1 MNAPGAVPHAC
12 FADKAGAFLHVHRG
26 QASLPFV
33 ANLVTQVDVVE
44 AGSLPL
50 PVTINGSEDRAGHAE
65 NAWVCSPVTTYGRY
79 AAEESE
85 RLMPRMLR
93 PLLRGAI
100 GLADAWMRHAQLDRA
115 VAVNNWLVS
124 TNLYPSAAAF
134 DLDALVRTCRD
145 RWPGRAIW
153 LRSLN
158 TIQHA
163 DWLRATTAAGFDLIP
178 TRQVYLFQHLQ
189 RASRASE
196 LRRDLRRDLKL
207 LGSTPLTFVPHDAFT
222 DADFAHA
229 ERLYAQLYL
238 DKYSALNPRYT
249 AAFMRAWHA
258 AGLLDCAGFRD
269 AQGGRRAVVGVFGQG
284 PLLTAPIVGYDTTW
298 PQQAALYRLLMA
310 HVLRLTITHDAELNL
325 SAGAAHFKRLRGGVP
340 AIEMS
345 AVYCRHLPPATRR
358 AIAVLRTLTT
368 RIGVPIMQRFQL

>member
-26 QASLPFV
+26 QASVPFV

-44 AGSLPL
+44 AGGLPL
-50 PVTINGSEDRAGHAE
+50 PVTINGSEDRAGHGE
-65 NAWVCSPVTTYGRY
+65 NAWVCSPITTYGRY

-85 RLMPRMLR
+85 RLMPRMVR

-100 GLADAWMRHAQLDRA
+100 GLADAWMRRAQLDRA
-115 VAVNNWLVS
+115 VVVNNWLVS
-124 TNLYPSAAAF
+124 TNLYPSAAGV
-134 DLDALVRTCRD
+134 DLGALVRTCRE
-145 RWPGRAIW
+145 RWPDRAIW

-163 DWLRATTAAGFDLIP
+163 DWLRAATAAGFDLIP
-178 TRQVYLFQHLQ
+178 TRQVYLFRHLQ
-189 RASRASE
+189 RASRTSE

-207 LGSTPLTFVPHDAFT
+207 LDATPLTFVPHDGFT
-222 DADFAHA
+222 DADFAQA
-229 ERLYAQLYL
+229 EQLYAQLYL

-249 AAFMRAWHA
+249 AAFLRAWHA
-258 AGLLDCAGFRD
+258 AGLLECAGFRD
-269 AQGGRRAVVGVFGQG
+269 AHGVLRAVVGVFGQG

-298 PQQAALYRLLMA
+298 PQQAGLYRLLMA
-310 HVLRLTITHDAELNL
+310 HVLRLTITRDAELNL

-345 AVYCRHLPPATRR
+345 AVYCRHLPTATRC
-358 AIAVLRTLTT
+358 AIAVLRALTT

>member
-12 FADKAGAFLHVHRG
+12 FADKAAAFLHVHRG

-44 AGSLPL
+44 AGGLPL
-50 PVTINGSEDRAGHAE
+50 PVTVNGSEDRVGHAD
-65 NAWVCSPVTTYGRY
+65 NAWICSPITTYGRY

-85 RLMPRMLR
+85 RLMPRVLR
-93 PLLRGAI
+93 PVLRGAI

-134 DLDALVRTCRD
+134 DLEALVRTCLE
-145 RWPGRAIW
+145 RWPDRAIW

-158 TIQHA
+158 TVQHA
-163 DWLRATTAAGFDLIP
+163 DWLRATAAAGFDLIP
-178 TRQVYLFQHLQ
+178 TRQVYVFRDLHNTRQHQ
-189 RASRASE
+189 N
-196 LRRDLRRDLKL
+196 LRRDLRWLDK
-207 LGSTPLTFVPHDAFT
+207 TPLTFVPHGAFV
-222 DADFAHA
+222 DADFAQA

-249 AAFMRAWHA
+249 AAFLRAWHA

-269 AQGGRRAVVGVFGQG
+269 AQGVLRAVVGVFGQG

-298 PQQAALYRLLMA
+298 PPSAGLYRLLMA
-310 HVLRLTITHDAELNL
+310 HVLRLTMKRDAELNL

-345 AVYCRHLPPATRR
+345 AVYTQHLPSATRR
-358 AIAVLRTLTT
+358 AIGVLRSLTT

>member
-26 QASLPFV
+26 QASVPFV

-44 AGSLPL
+44 AGGLPL
-50 PVTINGSEDRAGHAE
+50 PVTINGSEDRAGHGE
-65 NAWVCSPVTTYGRY
+65 NAWVCSPITTYGRY

-85 RLMPRMLR
+85 RLMPRMVR

-100 GLADAWMRHAQLDRA
+100 GLADAWMRRAQLDRA

-124 TNLYPSAAAF
+124 TNLYPSAAGV
-134 DLDALVRTCRD
+134 DLGALVRTCRE
-145 RWPGRAIW
+145 RWPDHAIW

-163 DWLRATTAAGFDLIP
+163 DWLRAATAAGFDLIP
-178 TRQVYLFQHLQ
+178 TRQVYLFRHLQ
-189 RASRASE
+189 RASRTSE
-196 LRRDLRRDLKL
+196 LRRDLRRDLRL
-207 LGSTPLTFVPHDAFT
+207 LGSTPLTFVPHDGFT
-222 DADFAHA
+222 DADFAQA
-229 ERLYAQLYL
+229 EQLYAQLYL

-249 AAFMRAWHA
+249 AAFLRAWHA
-258 AGLLDCAGFRD
+258 AGLLECAGFRD
-269 AQGGRRAVVGVFGQG
+269 AHGVLRAVVGVFGQG

-298 PQQAALYRLLMA
+298 PQQAGLYRLLMA
-310 HVLRLTITHDAELNL
+310 HVLRLTITRDAELNL

-345 AVYCRHLPPATRR
+345 AVYCRHLPTATRR
-358 AIAVLRTLTT
+358 AIAVLRALTT

>member
-44 AGSLPL
+44 AGGLPL
-50 PVTINGSEDRAGHAE
+50 PVTINDGEDRAGHAE
-65 NAWVCSPVTTYGRY
+65 NAWICSPITTYGRY

-85 RLMPRMLR
+85 RLMPRVLR

-100 GLADAWMRHAQLDRA
+100 GLTDAWMRHAQLDRA

-124 TNLYPSAAAF
+124 TNLYPPAAAF
-134 DLDALVRTCRD
+134 DLDVLVHTCRD
-145 RWPGRAIW
+145 RWPDRAIW

-158 TIQHA
+158 TLQHA
-163 DWLRATTAAGFDLIP
+163 DWLRAATSAGFALIP
-178 TRQVYLFQHLQ
+178 TRQVYVFRNLRRTRQHQ
-189 RASRASE
+189 N
-196 LRRDLRRDLKL
+196 LRRDLQWLDK
-207 LGSTPLTFVPHDAFT
+207 TPLTFVPHDAFT
-222 DADFAHA
+222 DADFAQA

-249 AAFMRAWHA
+249 AAFLRAWHA
-258 AGLLDCAGFRD
+258 AGLLECGGFRD
-269 AQGGRRAVVGVFGQG
+269 AQGVLRAVVGVFGQG

-298 PQQAALYRLLMA
+298 PQHAGLYRLLMA
-310 HVLRLTITHDAELNL
+310 HVLRTTIARDAELNL

-358 AIAVLRTLTT
+358 AIAVLCTLTT
-368 RIGVPIMQRFQL
+368 RIGVPIMQRLQL

>member
-1 MNAPGAVPHAC
+1 MNAPGATTVAMHAC

-33 ANLVTQVDVVE
+33 ANLVTQIDVVE
-44 AGSLPL
+44 AGGLPL
-50 PVTINGSEDRAGHAE
+50 PVTVNGSDDRAD
-65 NAWVCSPVTTYGRY
+65 NAWVCSPITTYGRY
-79 AAEESE
+79 ATEESE
-85 RLMPRMLR
+85 RLAPRPLR

-100 GLADAWMRHAQLDRA
+100 GVADAWMRHAQLDRA
-115 VAVNNWLVS
+115 VAINNWLVS

-134 DLDALVRTCRD
+134 DLDALVRTCRE
-145 RWPGRAIW
+145 RWPDRAIW

-158 TIQHA
+158 TLQHA
-163 DWLRATTAAGFDLIP
+163 DWLRAATAAGFALIP
-178 TRQVYLFQHLQ
+178 TRQVYVFRNLRNTRLHQN
-189 RASRASE
+189 
-196 LRRDLRRDLKL
+196 LRRDLHALDK
-207 LGSTPLTFVPHDAFT
+207 TPLTFVPHDAFT
-222 DADFAHA
+222 DADFAQA

-249 AAFMRAWHA
+249 AAFLRAWHA

-269 AQGGRRAVVGVFGQG
+269 AQGVLRAVVGVFGQG

-298 PQQAALYRLLMA
+298 PQSAGLYRLLMA
-310 HVLRLTITHDAELNL
+310 HVLRMTITRDAELNL

-345 AVYCRHLPPATRR
+345 AVYCHHLQPATRR
-358 AIAVLRTLTT
+358 AMAVLRTLTT

>member
-1 MNAPGAVPHAC
+1 MNAPGAITVAMHAC
-12 FADKAGAFLHVHRG
+12 FADKAAAFLHVHRG

-33 ANLVTQVDVVE
+33 ANLVTQIDMVE
-44 AGSLPL
+44 AGGLPL
-50 PVTINGSEDRAGHAE
+50 PVTVNGSEDRAGHGD
-65 NAWVCSPVTTYGRY
+65 NAWICSPVTTYGRY

-85 RLMPRMLR
+85 RLMPRVLR
-93 PLLRGAI
+93 PALRGAI

-134 DLDALVRTCRD
+134 DLEALVRTCRE
-145 RWPGRAIW
+145 RWPDRAIW

-158 TIQHA
+158 TLQHA
-163 DWLRATTAAGFDLIP
+163 DWLRATAAAGFDLVP
-178 TRQVYLFQHLQ
+178 TRQVYVF
-189 RASRASE
+189 
-196 LRRDLRRDLKL
+196 RDLRNIRQHQNLQRDLRWLDK
-207 LGSTPLTFVPHDAFT
+207 TPLTFVPHDAFN
-222 DADFAHA
+222 DADFVQA

-249 AAFMRAWHA
+249 AAFLRAWHA

-269 AQGGRRAVVGVFGQG
+269 AQGVLRAVVGVFGQG

-298 PQQAALYRLLMA
+298 PPSAGLYRLLMA
-310 HVLRLTITHDAELNL
+310 HVLRLTMARNAELNL

-345 AVYCRHLPPATRR
+345 AVYTQHLPPATRR
-358 AIAVLRTLTT
+358 AIGVLRSLTT

>member
-26 QASLPFV
+26 QASRPFV

-44 AGSLPL
+44 AGGLPL
-50 PVTINGSEDRAGHAE
+50 PVTINGTDDRPGHDDS
-65 NAWVCSPVTTYGRY
+65 AWICSPITTYGRY
-79 AAEESE
+79 AVEESE
-85 RLMPRMLR
+85 RLMPRMFR

-134 DLDALVRTCRD
+134 DLEALVRTCQA
-145 RWPGRAIW
+145 RWPDRAIW

-158 TIQHA
+158 TLQHA
-163 DWLRATTAAGFDLIP
+163 DWLRATAAAGFDLIP
-178 TRQVYLFQHLQ
+178 TRQVYVFRDLRDTRQHQ
-189 RASRASE
+189 N
-196 LRRDLRRDLKL
+196 LRRDLRWLDK
-207 LGSTPLTFVPHDAFT
+207 TPLTFVPHDAFT
-222 DADFAHA
+222 DADFVQA

-249 AAFMRAWHA
+249 AAFLRAWHA

-269 AQGGRRAVVGVFGQG
+269 AQGVLRAVVGVFGQG
-284 PLLTAPIVGYDTTW
+284 SLLTAPIVGYDTTW
-298 PQQAALYRLLMA
+298 PQSAGLYRLLMA
-310 HVLRLTITHDAELNL
+310 HVLRLTMTRHAELNL

-345 AVYCRHLPPATRR
+345 AVYTQHLPSATRR
-358 AIAVLRTLTT
+358 AIGVLRSLTT

>member
-33 ANLVTQVDVVE
+33 ANLVTQVDLVE
-44 AGSLPL
+44 AGGLPL
-50 PVTINGSEDRAGHAE
+50 PVTINGCDDRAD
-65 NAWVCSPVTTYGRY
+65 NAWVCSPITTYGRY

-85 RLMPRMLR
+85 RLAPRMLR
-93 PLLRGAI
+93 PVLRGTI
-100 GLADAWMRHAQLDRA
+100 HLADAWMRRAQLDRA

-134 DLDALVRTCRD
+134 DLDALVRVCHE
-145 RWPGRAIW
+145 RWPNRAIW

-158 TIQHA
+158 TLQHA
-163 DWLRATTAAGFDLIP
+163 DWLHAATAAGFALIP
-178 TRQVYLFQHLQ
+178 TRQVYVFRDLRNARQHQ
-189 RASRASE
+189 N
-196 LRRDLRRDLKL
+196 LRRDLQWLAR
-207 LGSTPLTFVPHDAFT
+207 TPLAFVPHDAFT
-222 DADFAHA
+222 DADFAQA

-238 DKYSALNPRYT
+238 NKYSALNPRYT
-249 AAFMRAWHA
+249 AAFIRAWHA
-258 AGLLDCAGFRD
+258 AGLLECAGFRD
-269 AQGGRRAVVGVFGQG
+269 ADGVLRAVVGVFGQG
-284 PLLTAPIVGYDTTW
+284 ALLTAPIVGYDTTW
-298 PQQAALYRLLMA
+298 PQSAGLYRLLMA
-310 HVLRLTITHDAELNL
+310 HVLRMTITRDAALNL

-345 AVYCRHLPPATRR
+345 AVYSSHLPVATQR

>member
-12 FADKAGAFLHVHRG
+12 FADKAGAFLHVHRA

-33 ANLVTQVDVVE
+33 ANLVTQVDAVE
-44 AGSLPL
+44 AGGLPV
-50 PVTINGSEDRAGHAE
+50 PVTINGSEDRID
-65 NAWVCSPVTTYGRY
+65 NAWVCSPITTYGRY

-85 RLMPRMLR
+85 RLAPRVLR
-93 PLLRGAI
+93 PLLRGTI
-100 GLADAWMRHAQLDRA
+100 GMADAWMRRAQLDRA

-124 TNLYPSAAAF
+124 TNLYPSAASF
-134 DLDALVRTCRD
+134 DLDALVRACRE
-145 RWPGRAIW
+145 RWPDHAIW

-158 TIQHA
+158 TLQHA
-163 DWLRATTAAGFDLIP
+163 DWLRAAASAGFALIP
-178 TRQVYLFQHLQ
+178 TRQVYVFRNLRSTRLHQN
-189 RASRASE
+189 
-196 LRRDLRRDLKL
+196 LRRDLQWLDK
-207 LGSTPLTFVPHDAFT
+207 TPLSFVPHDAFN
-222 DADFAHA
+222 DADFAQA

-249 AAFMRAWHA
+249 AAFIRAWHA

-269 AQGGRRAVVGVFGQG
+269 DGGVLRAVVGVFGQG

-298 PQQAALYRLLMA
+298 PQHAGLYRLLMA
-310 HVLRLTITHDAELNL
+310 HVLRTTITHDAELNL
-325 SAGAAHFKRLRGGVP
+325 SAGAAHFKRLRGGAP

-345 AVYCRHLPPATRR
+345 AVYAGHLPAAARR
-358 AIAVLRTLTT
+358 TIGVLRSLTT

>member
-26 QASLPFV
+26 QASVPFV

-44 AGSLPL
+44 AGGLPL
-50 PVTINGSEDRAGHAE
+50 PVTINGSEDRAGHGE
-65 NAWVCSPVTTYGRY
+65 NAWVCSPITTYGRY

-85 RLMPRMLR
+85 RLMPRMVR

-100 GLADAWMRHAQLDRA
+100 GLADAWMRRAQLDRA

-124 TNLYPSAAAF
+124 TNLYPSAAGV
-134 DLDALVRTCRD
+134 DLGALVRTCRE
-145 RWPGRAIW
+145 RWPDRAIW

-163 DWLRATTAAGFDLIP
+163 DWLRAATAAGFDLIP
-178 TRQVYLFQHLQ
+178 TRQVYLFRHLQ
-189 RASRASE
+189 RASRTSE
-196 LRRDLRRDLKL
+196 LRRDLRRDLRL
-207 LGSTPLTFVPHDAFT
+207 LGSTPLTFVPHDGFT
-222 DADFAHA
+222 DADFAQA
-229 ERLYAQLYL
+229 EQLYAQLYL

-249 AAFMRAWHA
+249 AAFLRAWHA
-258 AGLLDCAGFRD
+258 AGLLECAGFRD
-269 AQGGRRAVVGVFGQG
+269 AHGVLRAVVGVFGQG

-298 PQQAALYRLLMA
+298 PQQAGLYRLLMA
-310 HVLRLTITHDAELNL
+310 HVLRLTITRDAELNL

-345 AVYCRHLPPATRR
+345 AVYCRHLPTATRC
-358 AIAVLRTLTT
+358 AIAVLRALTT

>member
-1 MNAPGAVPHAC
+1 
-12 FADKAGAFLHVHRG
+12 RG
-26 QASLPFV
+26 QASQPFV

-44 AGSLPL
+44 AGGLPL
-50 PVTINGSEDRAGHAE
+50 PVTINGSEDRADHAE
-65 NAWVCSPVTTYGRY
+65 NAWVCSPITTYGRY

-93 PLLRGAI
+93 PVLRGAI

-134 DLDALVRTCRD
+134 DLEALARTCRE
-145 RWPGRAIW
+145 RWPDRAIW

-163 DWLRATTAAGFDLIP
+163 DWLRAATAAGFDLIP
-178 TRQVYLFQHLQ
+178 TRQVYLFLQLQ
-189 RASRASE
+189 RASRVSE

-207 LGSTPLTFVPHDAFT
+207 LDATPLTFVPHDALT
-222 DADFAHA
+222 DTDFAQA

-249 AAFMRAWHA
+249 AAFLRAWHA
-258 AGLLDCAGFRD
+258 AGLLECAGFRD
-269 AQGGRRAVVGVFGQG
+269 AQGVLRAVVGVFGQG

-298 PQQAALYRLLMA
+298 PQQAGLYRLLMA
-310 HVLRLTITHDAELNL
+310 HVLRLTITRDAELNL

-358 AIAVLRTLTT
+358 AVAVLRTLTT

>member
-1 MNAPGAVPHAC
+1 MNAPGATTVPMYTC
-12 FADKAGAFLHVHRG
+12 FADKAAAFLHVHRG

-44 AGSLPL
+44 AGGLPL
-50 PVTINGSEDRAGHAE
+50 PVTINGSEDRAGHAD
-65 NAWVCSPVTTYGRY
+65 NAWICSPITTYGRY

-85 RLMPRMLR
+85 RLMPRVLR
-93 PLLRGAI
+93 PVLRGAI

-115 VAVNNWLVS
+115 VAINNWLVS

-134 DLDALVRTCRD
+134 DLEALVRMCRE
-145 RWPGRAIW
+145 RWPDRAIW

-158 TIQHA
+158 TVQHA
-163 DWLRATTAAGFDLIP
+163 DWLRATAAGFDLIP
-178 TRQVYLFQHLQ
+178 TRQVYVFRDLHNTRQHQ
-189 RASRASE
+189 N
-196 LRRDLRRDLKL
+196 LRRDLRWLDK
-207 LGSTPLTFVPHDAFT
+207 TPLTFVPHDAFN
-222 DADFAHA
+222 DADFVQA

-249 AAFMRAWHA
+249 AAFLRAWHA

-269 AQGGRRAVVGVFGQG
+269 AQGVLRAVVGVFGQG

-298 PQQAALYRLLMA
+298 PLSAGLYRLLMA
-310 HVLRLTITHDAELNL
+310 HVLRLTMARDAELNL

-345 AVYCRHLPPATRR
+345 AVYTQHLPSATRR
-358 AIAVLRTLTT
+358 AIGVLRSLTT

>member
-1 MNAPGAVPHAC
+1 MNAPGAVLHAC
-12 FADKAGAFLHVHRG
+12 FAGKAGAFLHLHRG

-44 AGSLPL
+44 AGGLPL
-50 PVTINGSEDRAGHAE
+50 PVTVNGSSDHAD
-65 NAWVCSPVTTYGRY
+65 NAWVCSPITTYGRY

-85 RLMPRMLR
+85 RLMPRVLR
-93 PLLRGAI
+93 PLLRGTI
-100 GLADAWMRHAQLDRA
+100 SMADAWMRRAQLDHA

-124 TNLYPSAAAF
+124 TNLYPAAGAF
-134 DLDALVRTCRD
+134 DLDALVRTCRA
-145 RWPGRAIW
+145 RWPDRAVW

-158 TIQHA
+158 TVQHA
-163 DWLRATTAAGFDLIP
+163 DWLRAAAAAGFVLIP
-178 TRQVYLFQHLQ
+178 TRQVYLFRGLQ
-189 RASRASE
+189 PAD
-196 LRRDLRRDLKL
+196 LRRDLRRDLRL
-207 LGSTPLTFVPHDAFT
+207 LDTTPLTFVPHSAFT
-222 DADFAHA
+222 DADFAQA

-249 AAFMRAWHA
+249 AAFIRAWHG

-269 AQGGRRAVVGVFGQG
+269 ERGVLCAVVGVFGQE
-284 PLLTAPIVGYDTTW
+284 PLLTAPLVGYDTTW
-298 PQQAALYRLLMA
+298 PQSAGLYRLLMA
-310 HVLRLTITHDAELNL
+310 HVLRMTITRNAELNL

-345 AVYCRHLPPATRR
+345 AVYCRHLPAATQR
-358 AIAVLRTLTT
+358 AIGVLRFLTT

>member
-44 AGSLPL
+44 AGGLPL
-50 PVTINGSEDRAGHAE
+50 PVTINGGDDRAD
-65 NAWVCSPVTTYGRY
+65 NAWVCSPITTYGRY

-85 RLMPRMLR
+85 RLAPRMLR
-93 PLLRGAI
+93 PVLHGTI
-100 GLADAWMRHAQLDRA
+100 HLADTWMRRAQLDRA

-134 DLDALVRTCRD
+134 DLDALVRACRE
-145 RWPGRAIW
+145 RWPNRAIW

-158 TIQHA
+158 TLQHA
-163 DWLRATTAAGFDLIP
+163 DWLHAATAAGFVLIP
-178 TRQVYLFQHLQ
+178 TRQVYVFRDLRNARRHQN
-189 RASRASE
+189 
-196 LRRDLRRDLKL
+196 LRRDLQWLAR
-207 LGSTPLTFVPHDAFT
+207 TPLTFVPHGALT
-222 DADFAHA
+222 DADFVQA
-229 ERLYAQLYL
+229 EQLYAQLYL

-249 AAFMRAWHA
+249 AAFIRAWHA
-258 AGLLDCAGFRD
+258 AGLLECAGFRD
-269 AQGGRRAVVGVFGQG
+269 ADGVLRAVVGMFGQG
-284 PLLTAPIVGYDTTW
+284 ALLTAPIVGYDTTW
-298 PQQAALYRLLMA
+298 PQSAGLYRLLMA
-310 HVLRLTITHDAELNL
+310 HVLRMTITRDAALNL

-345 AVYCRHLPPATRR
+345 AVYSSHLPAATQR